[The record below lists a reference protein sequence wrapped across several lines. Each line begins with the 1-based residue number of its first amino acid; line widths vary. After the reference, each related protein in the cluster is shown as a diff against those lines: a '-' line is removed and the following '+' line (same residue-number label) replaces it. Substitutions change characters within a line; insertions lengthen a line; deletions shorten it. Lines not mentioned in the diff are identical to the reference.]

1 MAKGY
6 TAKDID
12 VLEGLEPV
20 RKRPGMFIG
29 STDKEHADSVRRK
42 FASDSVFPY
51 YARPASGCITIIFP
65 TLVNN
70 ANVSVRGGFLI
81 WNDSIQFPYLQRR
94 SVVLVTDTDGEGRR
108 FFELLFHGLSSTG
121 N

>member
-42 FASDSVFPY
+42 FASDFFYVFPLFTSE
-51 YARPASGCITIIFP
+51 RQTHIVFE
-65 TLVNN
+65 
-70 ANVSVRGGFLI
+70 
-81 WNDSIQFPYLQRR
+81 
-94 SVVLVTDTDGEGRR
+94 VVGV
-108 FFELLFHGLSSTG
+108 H
-121 N
+121 